1 MPPQPAASEFVPGE
15 ALVRWRAD
23 APDSAIATALA
34 GVSAGRISSIASMRL
49 DRLRVPIGQE
59 WNVIERLRADP
70 RVLYAEPNYIAHAA
84 FVPNDPSYATQWNL
98 AQVSA
103 PAAWDLAR
111 GSGDIKIAVIDSGV
125 DMNHPDLDMSHRM
138 IYGYDYIHD
147 DPTPDD
153 EFGHGT
159 HVTGILGAVT
169 NNEAGVAGMAWYG
182 QFLIYKV
189 LDAYGGGTYADIVA
203 AIESARD
210 NGARIIN
217 LSLEGDQP
225 SASLQDAV
233 TRAYDAGILLV
244 ASTGNHNGPVRYP
257 AAYPSVIAVAAT
269 TNLDRYAWYS
279 NFGPEVDVAA
289 PGGLV
294 EAQIYSTL
302 RSSSYGY
309 QYGTSMS
316 APHVAGLAALIWSLD
331 PTLTNDQ
338 VRQILLDTADKV
350 DASSHPYVNGRNNY
364 LGYGRI
370 NADLATHTA
379 TPPVLVASSQDL
391 NITLPTDH
399 PTATSTITL
408 TNPSLR
414 WLNWQAQVQAS
425 NAWLA
430 LSPPI
435 SGSLVYP
442 NVGSLTMHITATAM
456 IPGVYWGL
464 VVLGTDR
471 DQSMNIWVQL
481 RIFRPAARIYLPSV
495 RRSP

>member
-1 MPPQPAASEFVPGE
+1 M
-15 ALVRWRAD
+15 
-23 APDSAIATALA
+23 
-34 GVSAGRISSIASMRL
+34 
-49 DRLRVPIGQE
+49 
-59 WNVIERLRADP
+59 
-70 RVLYAEPNYIAHAA
+70 
-84 FVPNDPSYATQWNL
+84 
-98 AQVSA
+98 
-103 PAAWDLAR
+103 
-111 GSGDIKIAVIDSGV
+111 
-125 DMNHPDLDMSHRM
+125 
-138 IYGYDYIHD
+138 
-147 DPTPDD
+147 
-153 EFGHGT
+153 
-159 HVTGILGAVT
+159 
-169 NNEAGVAGMAWYG
+169 
-182 QFLIYKV
+182 
-189 LDAYGGGTYADIVA
+189 
-203 AIESARD
+203 
-210 NGARIIN
+210 
-217 LSLEGDQP
+217 
-225 SASLQDAV
+225 
-233 TRAYDAGILLV
+233 
-244 ASTGNHNGPVRYP
+244 RYP